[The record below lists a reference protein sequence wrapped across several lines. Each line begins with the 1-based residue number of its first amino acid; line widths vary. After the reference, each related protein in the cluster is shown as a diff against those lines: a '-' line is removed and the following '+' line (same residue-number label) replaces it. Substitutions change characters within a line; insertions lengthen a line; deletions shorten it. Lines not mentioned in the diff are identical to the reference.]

1 MTEYDNWTRIEKQK
15 QEKARQ
21 LAKMKFT
28 RDNER
33 LLKNIRTN
41 STKPQGGKE

>member
-28 RDNER
+28 REQK
-33 LLKNIRTN
+33 LPLKHQENKHLN
-41 STKPQGGKE
+41 K